1 MTVVGGTLAAVLP
14 EYSFVVP
21 VFNERETLDELYR
34 RLVPVL
40 DALDGPAEAVLVDD
54 GSTDGSYELMLSLHE
69 RDERFKLVRLSR
81 NFGHQIALT
90 AGLDHARG
98 NAVVMMD
105 ADLQDPPEVALELA
119 KRWREG
125 YAVVYAVRER
135 RERETRTKLMT
146 AKLYYRLL
154 GRLTEID
161 IPRDTGDFRLVD
173 RRALRAMTS
182 MREHNRYLRGMSAWV
197 GFDQTGVQYVRDGR
211 YAGRSK
217 FSLRR
222 MLRFALDGLV
232 SFSTAPLRLTLNLG
246 FLVSVVAFLVGFAA
260 ILVKVFDVYAVPG
273 WASLVVVV
281 ALLGGVQLTV
291 LGVMGEYVA
300 QIHEE
305 VKRRPLYLVRDR
317 VGLED
322 VDDPLP
328 DPALG
333 TGRPW

>member
-1 MTVVGGTLAAVLP
+1 VPP

-21 VFNERETLDELYR
+21 VYNERETLDELYR

-40 DALDGPAEAVLVDD
+40 DGLDGPAEVVLVDD

-69 RDERFKLVRLSR
+69 RDDRFKLVRLSR
-81 NFGHQIALT
+81 NFGHQLALT
-90 AGLDHARG
+90 AGLDHAHG

-135 RERETRTKLMT
+135 RERETRTKLLT

-154 GRLTEID
+154 GRLTDID
-161 IPRDTGDFRLVD
+161 IPGDAGDFRLVD
-173 RRALRAMTS
+173 RRALQAMTS

-217 FSLRR
+217 YSLRK
-222 MLRFALDGLV
+222 MVRFALDGLV
-232 SFSTAPLRLTLNLG
+232 SFSTAPLRLTLNVG
-246 FLVSVVAFLVGFAA
+246 FVVSVLAFLLGFAA
-260 ILVKVFDVYAVPG
+260 ILVKVFGVYAVPG
-273 WASLVVVV
+273 WASIVVAI

-300 QIHEE
+300 QIHQE

-333 TGRPW
+333 VGRQR

>member
-1 MTVVGGTLAAVLP
+1 VPP

-21 VFNERETLDELYR
+21 IYNERETLDELYR

-40 DALDGPAEAVLVDD
+40 DGLDGSAEVVLVDD

-69 RDERFKLVRLSR
+69 RDDRFKLVRLSR
-81 NFGHQIALT
+81 NFGHQLALT

-135 RERETRTKLMT
+135 REQETRTKLLT

-154 GRLTEID
+154 GRLTDIEIPGD
-161 IPRDTGDFRLVD
+161 AGDFRLVD
-173 RRALRAMTS
+173 RRALQAMTS

-217 FSLRR
+217 YSLRK

-232 SFSTAPLRLTLNLG
+232 SFSTAPLRLTLNVG
-246 FLVSVVAFLVGFAA
+246 FVVSVLAFLLGFAA
-260 ILVKVFDVYAVPG
+260 ILVKIFGVYAVPG
-273 WASLVVVV
+273 WASIVVAI

-317 VGLED
+317 VGLDD

-333 TGRPW
+333 AGRQR